1 MIRQVL
7 AGDAPRQARSL
18 PGGRRAP
25 KQPTRIDL
33 PPGFTLRLPGG
44 AVRYGAIV
52 EREINGVRDIGLV
65 PRRAADR
72 KRAGTLYVPAERLL
86 ILEEI

>member
-1 MIRQVL
+1 MIHHVL
-7 AGDAPRQARSL
+7 AGDAARQARRL
-18 PGGRRAP
+18 PGARRSS
-25 KQPTRIDL
+25 KQPARVDL
-33 PPGFTLRLPGG
+33 PPTCTLRLPGG
-44 AVRYGAIV
+44 AVRYGAVV
-52 EREINGVRDIGLV
+52 EREVNGRRDIGLV